1 MKTAPQRKM
10 KPSGVDWIGD
20 VPEGWGID
28 KFCYRFDFAKGLN
41 ITKQDLTET
50 GVPVVSYG
58 QIHSKRNDGV
68 HLTDELLRH
77 IPAEL
82 TKGEYAARLK
92 RNDFVFADTS
102 EDVEGIG
109 NCVTVNRDDV
119 IYAGY
124 HTLVARPIEKVN
136 CGYFGY
142 LFKSECWRQQLRRK
156 ANSVK
161 VYSISQRLF
170 KGVSI
175 LLPPLDEQKRIAAK
189 LDRLCGR
196 VDELAENI
204 KGEIAALQEYR
215 KSLITECVTKGLNPK
230 AKMKPS
236 GVDWIGKIPVG
247 WTVMRLKYTGWY
259 RNGLTYKPE
268 NVCADGEGYLVL
280 RSSNIQQGRLDFGDT
295 VYVDVE
301 VPRELKVRVDD
312 IIICSRNG
320 SSDLIGKNAIVDVEL
335 DMTFGAFMMGY
346 RPDAFRARYAYW
358 LLNSHVFKYYLSSY
372 ATSTV
377 NQLTGMDFGNMKVP
391 LPSIDEQKRIA
402 AFLDKRCAVI
412 DAKIAERQK
421 QLEKLGEYRSSVI
434 YEYVTGKREV
444 SA

>member
-1 MKTAPQRKM
+1 MKIAAQRKM

-20 VPEGWGID
+20 VPEGWGVVPIKYLTSCND
-28 KFCYRFDFAKGLN
+28 EVLPENTDSYYEFDYVEIG
-41 ITKQDLTET
+41 
-50 GVPVVSYG
+50 
-58 QIHSKRNDGV
+58 
-68 HLTDELLRH
+68 
-77 IPAEL
+77 
-82 TKGEYAARLK
+82 
-92 RNDFVFADTS
+92 
-102 EDVEGIG
+102 DVKYESGIG
-109 NCVTVNRDDV
+109 SVERIIFGDAPSRARRVVRAGDV
-119 IYAGY
+119 IISTVRTYLKAVASIEEFEFPLIVSTGFAVLRAIDVYYRYLYYAMLSKDFQSQV
-124 HTLVARPIEKVN
+124 TL
-136 CGYFGY
+136 
-142 LFKSECWRQQLRRK
+142 
-156 ANSVK
+156 
-161 VYSISQRLF
+161 YS
-170 KGVSI
+170 KGVSYPAI
-175 LLPPLDEQKRIAAK
+175 TSNSLLHIPMRVPPLDEQKRIAAK

-196 VDELAENI
+196 VDELAENL

-280 RSSNIQQGRLDFGDT
+280 RSSNIQQGRLDFCDT

-402 AFLDKRCAVI
+402 AFLDKQCAAI
-412 DAKIAERQK
+412 DAKIAERQR

>member
-20 VPEGWGID
+20 VPEGWGVVPIKYLTSCNDEVLPENTDSYYEFDYVEIGDVKYESGIGSVERIIFGDAPSRARRVVRAGDVIISTVRTYLKAVASIEEFEFPLIVSTGFAVLRAADVYYRYLYYAMLSQDFQSQVTLYSKGVSYPAITSNSLLHIPIRVPPLDEQKRIAAKLDRLCGRVDELAENIKGEIAALQEYRKSLIIECVTKGLNPKAKMKPSGVDWIGGVPEGWGID

-109 NCVTVNRDDV
+109 NCVTVNRDEV

-175 LLPPLDEQKRIAAK
+175 LLPPLDEQ
-189 LDRLCGR
+189 
-196 VDELAENI
+196 
-204 KGEIAALQEYR
+204 
-215 KSLITECVTKGLNPK
+215 S
-230 AKMKPS
+230 
-236 GVDWIGKIPVG
+236 
-247 WTVMRLKYTGWY
+247 
-259 RNGLTYKPE
+259 
-268 NVCADGEGYLVL
+268 
-280 RSSNIQQGRLDFGDT
+280 
-295 VYVDVE
+295 
-301 VPRELKVRVDD
+301 
-312 IIICSRNG
+312 
-320 SSDLIGKNAIVDVEL
+320 
-335 DMTFGAFMMGY
+335 
-346 RPDAFRARYAYW
+346 
-358 LLNSHVFKYYLSSY
+358 
-372 ATSTV
+372 
-377 NQLTGMDFGNMKVP
+377 
-391 LPSIDEQKRIA
+391 RIA

-412 DAKIAERQK
+412 DAKIAERQR

-434 YEYVTGKREV
+434 YEYVTGKKEA